1 MVWAVIDTHC
11 HLDYLDNPASARFE
25 LGLSAMVCI
34 GADLEHARNAI
45 SLAETYPEVYATVGL
60 HPTEAAAQDCPEL
73 RAELDRLSLHPRVVG
88 IGESGLDDYW
98 NAQQR
103 PAQAAAFEWQLDL
116 ARRRDLPIVIHTR
129 DRAGGDSASQGC
141 ADLLRAAG
149 WHRGILHCCNGHLGL
164 LEAGLELG
172 FHVGFAGNVT
182 FKNALDIQEA
192 ARLVPL
198 DRLLIETDA
207 PFLAPVPKRGQ
218 QNRPGYARYTLRF
231 IAELRGMAEAELEA
245 ATDANARRVYGLS
258 G

>member
-1 MVWAVIDTHC
+1 MGVIDTHC
-11 HLDYLDNPASARFE
+11 HLDYLENPASARFE
-25 LGLSAMVCI
+25 LGLQVMVCI
-34 GADLEHARNAI
+34 GADPEHARNAI
-45 SLAETYPEVYATVGL
+45 QLAETYPEVYATVGL
-60 HPTEAAAQDCPEL
+60 HPTEAAEQDGPEL
-73 RAELDRLSLHPRVVG
+73 RIELEALSRHPRVVAV
-88 IGESGLDDYW
+88 GESGLDDHW
-98 NAQQR
+98 NAHQR

-116 ARRRDLPIVIHTR
+116 ARRRTLPVIIHTR
-129 DRAGGDSASQGC
+129 DQAGNDSASRGC

-164 LEAGLELG
+164 LETGLELG

-182 FKNALDIQEA
+182 YKNAPDIQEA

-231 IAELRGMAEAELEA
+231 IAELRGMSESELEA
-245 ATDANARRVYGLS
+245 ATDTNARRVYGLAE
-258 G
+258 